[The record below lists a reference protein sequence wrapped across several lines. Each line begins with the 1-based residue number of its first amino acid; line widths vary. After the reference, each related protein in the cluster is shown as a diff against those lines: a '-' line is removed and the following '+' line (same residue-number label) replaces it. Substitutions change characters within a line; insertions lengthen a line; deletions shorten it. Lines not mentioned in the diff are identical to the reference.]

1 MNDLPRVIKFSSVES
16 YVQDVTQ
23 ISFSSFTK
31 DIELCFTKVAQDLR
45 HVAEW
50 FCPNH
55 LLINLD
61 KTKLVML
68 GVMQLLSKV
77 PLVRVPFLGQD
88 LDPVSSVKYLGI
100 ILDSNLIFN
109 DHVISLTSSLLF
121 ILYVL

>member
-45 HVAEW
+45 HVVEW
-50 FCPNH
+50 CCPNH

-61 KTKLVML
+61 RTKLVVL